1 EMKAE
6 RQQKPLIPYGW
17 VRALL
22 LFAAYL
28 GLTVLINFLL
38 PYLQTNAPAADPAQA
53 QPSLLP
59 YLYFIIAALVSF
71 ALVWVFL
78 RFIDRQPFSSI
89 GLSMSD
95 KGTDALTAL
104 LLGIFLLCAG
114 ASVLFFTGQLRWTD
128 NSFNGNELF
137 ISFGLLVIIALYE
150 EVVFRGY
157 VLNNLLNS
165 VPRWPAIGISALA
178 FTLAHVSNPSFAV
191 LPLINILLAGVLL
204 GINYSYT
211 KNLWFST
218 CLHFAWNFMQGPV
231 MGFQVSGLPFK
242 SLLSHSLQGDEIV
255 TGGKFGFEGSVVA
268 TALYLL
274 AIALLVWAY
283 QRKKVIAAAPV
294 LQTK

>member
-1 EMKAE
+1 MKAE

-89 GLSMSD
+89 GLSMSG

-128 NSFNGNELF
+128 ISFNGNELF